1 MVAIDTNVLVRLLT
15 NDHPEQSPRA
25 RALLETQEVFVSLT
39 VLLETEWVLRS
50 AYSFA
55 PERIYRAL
63 RAVAGLPQ
71 VRVEAPSRLAQAL
84 EHAEAGLDFAD
95 ALHLGASE
103 TAEAFATFDAR
114 LIKGARRLGLM
125 SIREP

>member
-25 RALLETQEVFVSLT
+25 RALLESHKVFVSLT

-50 AYSFA
+50 AYGFA
-55 PERIYRAL
+55 SERIYAAL

-71 VRVEAPSRLAQAL
+71 VQVEAPNRLAQAL
-84 EHAEAGLDFAD
+84 EHAEAGLDFTD
-95 ALHLGASE
+95 ALHLSASE
-103 TAEAFATFDAR
+103 APEVFATFDMR
-114 LIKGARRLGLM
+114 LIKGARRLG
-125 SIREP
+125 ITAVREP

>member
-25 RALLETQEVFVSLT
+25 RSLLDSHKVFVSLT
-39 VLLETEWVLRS
+39 VLLETEWVLRR
-50 AYSFA
+50 AYGFTS
-55 PERIYRAL
+55 ERIYAAL

-71 VRVEAPSRLAQAL
+71 VEVEAPSRLAQAL
-84 EHAEAGLDFAD
+84 ERAEAGLDFAD

-103 TAEAFATFDAR
+103 ATETFATFDTR
-114 LIKGARRLGLM
+114 LIKGAHRLGV
-125 SIREP
+125 ITVREP

>member
-25 RALLETQEVFVSLT
+25 RALLEGHQVFVSLT

-50 AYSFA
+50 AYGFA
-55 PERIYRAL
+55 SERIYAAL

-71 VRVEAPSRLAQAL
+71 VQVEAPNRLAQAL

-95 ALHLGASE
+95 ALHLSASE
-103 TAEAFATFDAR
+103 TTETFATFDMR
-114 LIKGARRLGLM
+114 LIKGAQRLGLTAV
-125 SIREP
+125 REP